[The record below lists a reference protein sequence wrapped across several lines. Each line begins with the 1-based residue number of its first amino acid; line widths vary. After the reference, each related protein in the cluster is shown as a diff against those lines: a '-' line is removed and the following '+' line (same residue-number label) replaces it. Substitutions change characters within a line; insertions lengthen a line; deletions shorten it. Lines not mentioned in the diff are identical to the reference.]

1 MIVVDA
7 SLVIDVL
14 IAREEGE
21 VAFGRLSQAGGA
33 LVAPE
38 ILDLELLQVL
48 RRMVNSGRLDLRDAE
63 AGLETLSDL
72 NIERF
77 PHGVLTDRIWRLRNN
92 LTAYDAAYFALAEAL
107 DAPLWTRD
115 TKFAGIPGAAV
126 VVEVF

>member
-1 MIVVDA
+1 
-7 SLVIDVL
+7 
-14 IAREEGE
+14 
-21 VAFGRLSQAGGA
+21 
-33 LVAPE
+33 
-38 ILDLELLQVL
+38 
-48 RRMVNSGRLDLRDAE
+48 MVNSGRLDLRDAE

-72 NIERF
+72 HIERF

-115 TKFAGIPGAAV
+115 TKFGGIRGAAV